1 MLYIS
6 HRGYIEG
13 PDTKLENNPENL
25 SKLISKNIHIEV
37 DVRYYKKSFYL
48 GHDEPKY
55 KIDKKFLEQANL
67 WCHAKDFQTLDK
79 IRSVKCHYFCHQ
91 NDDYT
96 LTSKGYIWVYPGKT
110 LIKNCIA
117 VLPENYDQ
125 DLSKCYGMCTDNIK
139 NYLKNL

>member
-6 HRGYIEG
+6 HRGYIDG
-13 PDTKLENNPENL
+13 PDKKLENNPENL
-25 SKLISKNIHIEV
+25 SNLINKNIHIEV

-48 GHDEPKY
+48 GHDEPTY
-55 KIDKKFLEQANL
+55 RIDKKFLEQENL
-67 WCHAKDFQTLDK
+67 WCHAKDFKTLDE
-79 IRSVKCHYFCHQ
+79 IRSIKCHYFWHQ

-96 LTSKGYIWVYPGKT
+96 ITSKGYIWVYPGKT

-125 DLSKCYGMCTDNIK
+125 DLSKCYGICTDNIK
-139 NYLKNL
+139 NYL

>member
-13 PDTKLENNPENL
+13 PDKKLENNPENL
-25 SKLISKNIHIEV
+25 SYLTSKNIHIEV
-37 DVRYYKKSFYL
+37 DVRYHRKNFYL

-55 KIDKKFLEQANL
+55 RIDKKFLEQSNL
-67 WCHAKDFQTLDK
+67 WCHAKDTQTLDE
-79 IRSVKCHYFCHQ
+79 IRNLKCHYFWHQ

-117 VLPENYDQ
+117 VLPENHDQ
-125 DLSKCYGMCTDNIK
+125 DLSNCYGICTDNIK

>member
-6 HRGYIEG
+6 HRGYIDG
-13 PDTKLENNPENL
+13 PDKKLENNPENL
-25 SKLISKNIHIEV
+25 SNLINKNIHIEV

-48 GHDEPKY
+48 GHDEPTY
-55 KIDKKFLEQANL
+55 RIDKNFLEQENL
-67 WCHAKDFQTLDK
+67 WCHAKDFETLDE
-79 IRSVKCHYFCHQ
+79 IRSIKCHYFWHQ

-96 LTSKGYIWVYPGKT
+96 ITSKGYIWVYPGKT

-125 DLSKCYGMCTDNIK
+125 DLSKCYGICTDNIK
-139 NYLKNL
+139 NYL